1 MDEVRLPELELI
13 QRYSIALRRE
23 YAPAEEVIEVLE
35 ADLAALKR
43 ATQPVRRP
51 AKRSTKRA
59 GTSRKRATAKR
70 ATGKRG
76 AGKRATGKRS
86 TAKKRTR
93 RAR

>member
-1 MDEVRLPELELI
+1 MDDVRLPELEVI

-35 ADLAALKR
+35 ADLEALKR
-43 ATQPVRRP
+43 ATQPARRP

-59 GTSRKRATAKR
+59 STARKRASTAR
-70 ATGKRG
+70 
-76 AGKRATGKRS
+76 KRS
-86 TAKKRTR
+86 TSRTTAKKRTR